1 MDTKALVTLCQKGNG
16 QALSLL
22 YENYSEKMLKVC
34 LRYIPDPTIAQDLL
48 HDGFVI
54 IFTSIHSL
62 RNPEKLEYWMKKI
75 MRNLALQYLNHA
87 NANPTIPLTDI
98 PEEEEPAE
106 NPFCPD
112 FISYD
117 KMLDIVESLPE
128 GYCKVFKLAVL
139 EGLSHKE
146 IGDLLGIAPHSSSS
160 QLFRAK
166 ILLKKMLAGYR
177 VFIVLTVLLLFPT
190 LYDYLYREKKSIRE
204 NRLSKVS
211 SRQAG
216 STQQTKKTDTPRTD
230 EQCYT
235 KENLNKRERII
246 PPVPVSTEWPL
257 AIPTMKDS
265 IHKYPIPSPFTGQTI
280 TNRQMAFVFSPSLM
294 PPTRKKKSGK
304 WKLMLAGSLG
314 PQLAQNLYKLIATPH
329 TDGIS
334 SDFPQQVS
342 TWEEYYS
349 YLHTRY
355 QQGTLGKDSIGL
367 MQIAQNNSGRIVENQ
382 QHHAPIVVGL
392 SLSKKLNE
400 RWSLETGLQY
410 TLLRSEFTTGEAFRI
425 QDNQKLHYIGIPLRL
440 SYRFWHYKRFS
451 GYATAGM
458 QVDIPIKGTLQR
470 LPRHRQYST
479 QARQSSGKCSLA
491 VVGQHKY
498 RHTISPHT
506 PGRHLSGADCKLLH
520 PRRQP
525 TAHHPKGTSVHIHP
539 PGRPP
544 HFLVKKRCATQSFT
558 RLIIYLYG

>member
-1 MDTKALVTLCQKGNG
+1 MP
-16 QALSLL
+16 
-22 YENYSEKMLKVC
+22 M
-34 LRYIPDPTIAQDLL
+34 PT
-48 HDGFVI
+48 
-54 IFTSIHSL
+54 
-62 RNPEKLEYWMKKI
+62 
-75 MRNLALQYLNHA
+75 
-87 NANPTIPLTDI
+87 PTIPLTDI

-400 RWSLETGLQY
+400 RWSLETGEVALYRHSSPAFLLFLALQ
-410 TLLRSEFTTGEAFRI
+410 TF
-425 QDNQKLHYIGIPLRL
+425 LRL
-440 SYRFWHYKRFS
+440 CHGRHAGGYPHKRD
-451 GYATAGM
+451 T
-458 QVDIPIKGTLQR
+458 PK
-470 LPRHRQYST
+470 LPCHGQYST

-525 TAHHPKGTSVHIHP
+525 TAHHPKGTPVHIHP

>member
-177 VFIVLTVLLLFPT
+177 VFSFQRCMTICTERKRVSGKTVCPKFLPGKPGVRNKQRKPILPEPT
-190 LYDYLYREKKSIRE
+190 
-204 NRLSKVS
+204 N
-211 SRQAG
+211 
-216 STQQTKKTDTPRTD
+216 
-230 EQCYT
+230 
-235 KENLNKRERII
+235 N
-246 PPVPVSTEWPL
+246 
-257 AIPTMKDS
+257 AIP
-265 IHKYPIPSPFTGQTI
+265 
-280 TNRQMAFVFSPSLM
+280 
-294 PPTRKKKSGK
+294 KK
-304 WKLMLAGSLG
+304 
-314 PQLAQNLYKLIATPH
+314 I
-329 TDGIS
+329 
-334 SDFPQQVS
+334 
-342 TWEEYYS
+342 
-349 YLHTRY
+349 
-355 QQGTLGKDSIGL
+355 
-367 MQIAQNNSGRIVENQ
+367 
-382 QHHAPIVVGL
+382 
-392 SLSKKLNE
+392 
-400 RWSLETGLQY
+400 
-410 TLLRSEFTTGEAFRI
+410 
-425 QDNQKLHYIGIPLRL
+425 
-440 SYRFWHYKRFS
+440 
-451 GYATAGM
+451 
-458 QVDIPIKGTLQR
+458 
-470 LPRHRQYST
+470 
-479 QARQSSGKCSLA
+479 
-491 VVGQHKY
+491 
-498 RHTISPHT
+498 
-506 PGRHLSGADCKLLH
+506 
-520 PRRQP
+520 
-525 TAHHPKGTSVHIHP
+525 
-539 PGRPP
+539 
-544 HFLVKKRCATQSFT
+544 
-558 RLIIYLYG
+558 

>member
-166 ILLKKMLAGYR
+166 IFFK
-177 VFIVLTVLLLFPT
+177 
-190 LYDYLYREKKSIRE
+190 
-204 NRLSKVS
+204 
-211 SRQAG
+211 
-216 STQQTKKTDTPRTD
+216 
-230 EQCYT
+230 
-235 KENLNKRERII
+235 
-246 PPVPVSTEWPL
+246 
-257 AIPTMKDS
+257 
-265 IHKYPIPSPFTGQTI
+265 
-280 TNRQMAFVFSPSLM
+280 
-294 PPTRKKKSGK
+294 
-304 WKLMLAGSLG
+304 
-314 PQLAQNLYKLIATPH
+314 
-329 TDGIS
+329 
-334 SDFPQQVS
+334 
-342 TWEEYYS
+342 
-349 YLHTRY
+349 
-355 QQGTLGKDSIGL
+355 
-367 MQIAQNNSGRIVENQ
+367 NN
-382 QHHAPIVVGL
+382 A
-392 SLSKKLNE
+392 
-400 RWSLETGLQY
+400 
-410 TLLRSEFTTGEAFRI
+410 
-425 QDNQKLHYIGIPLRL
+425 
-440 SYRFWHYKRFS
+440 
-451 GYATAGM
+451 
-458 QVDIPIKGTLQR
+458 
-470 LPRHRQYST
+470 
-479 QARQSSGKCSLA
+479 
-491 VVGQHKY
+491 
-498 RHTISPHT
+498 
-506 PGRHLSGADCKLLH
+506 
-520 PRRQP
+520 
-525 TAHHPKGTSVHIHP
+525 
-539 PGRPP
+539 
-544 HFLVKKRCATQSFT
+544 
-558 RLIIYLYG
+558 

>member
-1 MDTKALVTLCQKGNG
+1 
-16 QALSLL
+16 
-22 YENYSEKMLKVC
+22 
-34 LRYIPDPTIAQDLL
+34 
-48 HDGFVI
+48 
-54 IFTSIHSL
+54 
-62 RNPEKLEYWMKKI
+62 
-75 MRNLALQYLNHA
+75 
-87 NANPTIPLTDI
+87 
-98 PEEEEPAE
+98 
-106 NPFCPD
+106 
-112 FISYD
+112 
-117 KMLDIVESLPE
+117 
-128 GYCKVFKLAVL
+128 
-139 EGLSHKE
+139 
-146 IGDLLGIAPHSSSS
+146 
-160 QLFRAK
+160 
-166 ILLKKMLAGYR
+166 
-177 VFIVLTVLLLFPT
+177 
-190 LYDYLYREKKSIRE
+190 
-204 NRLSKVS
+204 
-211 SRQAG
+211 
-216 STQQTKKTDTPRTD
+216 
-230 EQCYT
+230 
-235 KENLNKRERII
+235 
-246 PPVPVSTEWPL
+246 
-257 AIPTMKDS
+257 
-265 IHKYPIPSPFTGQTI
+265 
-280 TNRQMAFVFSPSLM
+280 
-294 PPTRKKKSGK
+294 
-304 WKLMLAGSLG
+304 MLAGSLG

-451 GYATAGM
+451 GYATAGI
-458 QVDIPIKGTLQR
+458 QVDIPIKGTLQSFHVTDSIPHKLDSQPVSAPWQWSVNTSIGIQYR
-470 LPRHRQYST
+470 LTP
-479 QARQSSGKCSLA
+479 
-491 VVGQHKY
+491 
-498 RHTISPHT
+498 
-506 PGRHLSGADCKLLH
+506 PGRHLSGADCKLLY

-525 TAHHPKGTSVHIHP
+525 TAHHPKGTPVHIHP

>member
-1 MDTKALVTLCQKGNG
+1 
-16 QALSLL
+16 
-22 YENYSEKMLKVC
+22 
-34 LRYIPDPTIAQDLL
+34 
-48 HDGFVI
+48 
-54 IFTSIHSL
+54 
-62 RNPEKLEYWMKKI
+62 
-75 MRNLALQYLNHA
+75 
-87 NANPTIPLTDI
+87 
-98 PEEEEPAE
+98 
-106 NPFCPD
+106 
-112 FISYD
+112 
-117 KMLDIVESLPE
+117 
-128 GYCKVFKLAVL
+128 
-139 EGLSHKE
+139 
-146 IGDLLGIAPHSSSS
+146 
-160 QLFRAK
+160 
-166 ILLKKMLAGYR
+166 MLAGYR

-190 LYDYLYREKKSIRE
+190 LYDYLYREKKSVRE

-216 STQQTKKTDTPRTD
+216 STQQTKKADTPRND
-230 EQCYT
+230 EQCHT

-257 AIPTMKDS
+257 AIPKMKDS

-280 TNRQMAFVFSPSLM
+280 TNRQMAFASSPSPM

-451 GYATAGM
+451 SYATAGM
-458 QVDIPIKGTLQR
+458 QVDIPIKGTLQSFHVTDSIPHKLGSHPVSAPWQWSVNTSIGIQYR
-470 LPRHRQYST
+470 LTP
-479 QARQSSGKCSLA
+479 QAG
-491 VVGQHKY
+491 
-498 RHTISPHT
+498 
-506 PGRHLSGADCKLLH
+506 
-520 PRRQP
+520 
-525 TAHHPKGTSVHIHP
+525 
-539 PGRPP
+539 
-544 HFLVKKRCATQSFT
+544 
-558 RLIIYLYG
+558 IYLEPTINYYIPDGSQLRTIRKEHPFTFTLPVGLRISW

>member
-230 EQCYT
+230 EQCHT

-257 AIPTMKDS
+257 AIPKMKDS

-280 TNRQMAFVFSPSLM
+280 TNRQMAFASSPSPM
-294 PPTRKKKSGK
+294 PPTRKKKSGN

-451 GYATAGM
+451 SYATAGM
-458 QVDIPIKGTLQR
+458 QVDIPIKGTLQSFHVTDSIPHK
-470 LPRHRQYST
+470 LDSQPVSAPWQWSVNTSIGIQYHLT
-479 QARQSSGKCSLA
+479 PQAG
-491 VVGQHKY
+491 
-498 RHTISPHT
+498 
-506 PGRHLSGADCKLLH
+506 
-520 PRRQP
+520 
-525 TAHHPKGTSVHIHP
+525 
-539 PGRPP
+539 
-544 HFLVKKRCATQSFT
+544 
-558 RLIIYLYG
+558 IYLEPTVNYYIPDGSQLRTIRKEHPFTFTLPVGLRISW